1 MIPKAI
7 INHSQFTNADYEY
20 LKTKGYNTKE
30 ILSIWNRDKKDG
42 TPPVTVNKYKIDW
55 KLERQKINYYV

>member
-1 MIPKAI
+1 MTPKAI
-7 INHSQFTNADYEY
+7 INHSQFTNEDYEY

-30 ILSIWNRDKKDG
+30 ILSIWDRDKKDG

-55 KLERQKINYYV
+55 KAERAKILI